1 MKRGYTGGCQCGAVR
16 YAVQAEIDK
25 VVSCNCSR
33 CQKLGALL
41 AAAEGADFNLLQ
53 GGEAMT
59 DFQFNKHHIHH
70 PFCKTCGIESYAYG
84 KGKDGRD
91 MVMLN
96 VRCLDGVDP
105 DQFEV
110 MKFDGRSL

>member
-1 MKRGYTGGCQCGAVR
+1 MKQTYRGGCQCGAVR
-16 YAVQAEIDK
+16 YEVQAEIGK
-25 VVSCNCSR
+25 VISCNCSR

-41 AAAEGADFNLLQ
+41 APADAADFNLLR

-59 DFQFNKHHIHH
+59 DFQFNKHNIHH
-70 PFCKTCGIESYAYG
+70 LFCRACGVESYAYG
-84 KGKDGRD
+84 KGKGGQD

-96 VRCLDGVDP
+96 VRCLDDVDP